1 MDITIYCCKNQDFI
15 YFYLILKGGN
25 LVIKNFNELLEI
37 AKQKPKMRL
46 SVAAAQDDEVLI
58 AVDSARK
65 LGLVEAVLVGDRE
78 KIKKIADDVLIDI
91 SAYEIVD
98 SKNLTESARIAVSI
112 VSKGKADFLMKG
124 LIGTADLLK
133 AVLDKEIGLRGPG
146 LLSHVMVYSVPNYHK
161 LLFLTDGGMVT
172 YPDLTQKVQ
181 IVQNAVKVAKAL
193 GVNPIRVAPLCAVE
207 VVNPDMQATLDAAY
221 LSKMCQRGQIKD
233 CIIDGPLALD
243 NAISKEAAKHKGIES
258 PVAGD
263 ADILLVPNIESGNL
277 LGKSLTYFGNAKSA
291 GIIMGAKCPIVLVS
305 RADTH
310 ESKLYSI
317 ALGCLTASIK

>member
-1 MDITIYCCKNQDFI
+1 M
-15 YFYLILKGGN
+15 
-25 LVIKNFNELLEI
+25 IKNFDELLEI
-37 AKQKPKMRL
+37 AKQRPKMRL
-46 SVAAAQDDEVLI
+46 SVAAAQDEEVLL

-65 LGLVEAVLVGDRE
+65 LGFVDALLVGDKE
-78 KIKKIADDVLIDI
+78 KIENIAQSLSMDL
-91 SAYEIVD
+91 SQYEIIDVK
-98 SKNLTESARIAVSI
+98 SLQESAKVAVSL
-112 VSKGKADFLMKG
+112 VAKGNADFLMKG
-124 LIGTADLLK
+124 LLPTADLLR
-133 AVLDKEIGLRGPG
+133 AVLDKETGLRGSG
-146 LLSHVMVYSVPNYHK
+146 LLSHVMVYSTQNYHK

-172 YPDLTQKVQ
+172 YPDLAQKVQ
-181 IVQNAVKVAKAL
+181 IVNNAVKVAKSL
-193 GVNPIRVAPLCAVE
+193 GVSPVKVAPLCAVE

-221 LSKMCQRGQIKD
+221 LSKMSQRGQIKD

-258 PVAGD
+258 IVAGD
-263 ADILLVPNIESGNL
+263 ADILLVPNIESGNM

-317 ALGCLTASIK
+317 ALGCFAADIK